1 MKPISGLL
9 SPRSLRTHLILSM
22 LLVLLPLLTG
32 SIWHAY
38 SSALQAAD
46 TAYDRSLLLA
56 ARSLAEG
63 LHDADGNLLLQ
74 VPYLALDNLAWDSS
88 GQIYYQIL
96 NKNGELLSGYENL
109 PAPDFTRPFTADY
122 PALARFYNGTYR
134 NQSVRLIS
142 LLQPEAHG
150 MIEIR
155 LAETRIARQR
165 LADQLLSGNLWHL
178 GLLATS
184 VVLLCFLA
192 VRFSLRPLHNLQ
204 QALSQRPSNDIQPLS
219 VAGLPNEVIP
229 LVNALN
235 HFQQRQRHLLH
246 RQSAFISDAAHELRT
261 PLAALK
267 ARIELGLRS
276 QQSQDW
282 QRTLHEVSSQSQRL
296 IHLAN
301 QLLSLARIESGA
313 QAIAEGSRHRLDLS
327 ALTRDIALALAP
339 LAYQRGVTLALEAQK
354 SIWICG
360 ESSLLSELLGN
371 LLDNALH
378 YADENIILRVLDDAI
393 LEVEDDGPGL
403 PEADYSNV
411 FQRFWQSHT
420 TTSHHSGTGLGLAI
434 VAEICRVHNAM
445 ISLHPVTPH
454 GLKVRVEF
462 TKYSGSDP
470 DLAPI
475 RPNAD
480 RHRRDQY

>member
-1 MKPISGLL
+1 MKPLFP
-9 SPRSLRTHLILSM
+9 PRSLRTHLVLSM
-22 LLVLLPLLTG
+22 LLVLLPLLMG

-38 SSALQAAD
+38 SSALHAAD

-63 LHDADGNLLLQ
+63 LHDAQGNLLLQ

-96 NKNGELLSGYENL
+96 DPEGHWLSGYENL
-109 PAPDFTRPFTADY
+109 PPPDAHGPFTADY

-142 LLQPEAHG
+142 LLQPETNG

-165 LADQLLSGNLWHL
+165 LADQLLATSLWHL

-184 VVLLCFLA
+184 VFGLCFLA
-192 VRFSLRPLHNLQ
+192 VRFALRPLRNLQ
-204 QALSQRPSNDIQPLS
+204 QALSQRPSHDTQPLS
-219 VAGLPNEVIP
+219 VTGLPREVLP
-229 LVNALN
+229 LVRALN
-235 HFQQRQRHLLH
+235 HFHQRLRHLLS

-267 ARIELGLRS
+267 ARIDLGLRS
-276 QQSQDW
+276 QHPDDW
-282 QRTLHEVSSQSQRL
+282 QRALNEAAIQSQRL

-313 QAIAEGSRHRLDLS
+313 QAIAEGVSARLDLA
-327 ALTRDIALALAP
+327 ALTRDIALSMAP
-339 LAYQRGVTLALEAQK
+339 LAHQRGIALALEAEQPV
-354 SIWICG
+354 WIEG
-360 ESSLLSELLGN
+360 ESSLLSELLAN
-371 LLDNALH
+371 LIDNACH
-378 YADENIILRVLDDAI
+378 YAAGNIVLRVLADAT

-403 PEADYSNV
+403 PAEDYHNA
-411 FQRFWQSHT
+411 FARFWQRPDGGTAHT
-420 TTSHHSGTGLGLAI
+420 GAGLGLAI
-434 VAEICRVHNAM
+434 VAEICRVHHAE
-445 ISLHPVTPH
+445 ISLHSAHPH

-462 TKYSGSDP
+462 T
-470 DLAPI
+470 
-475 RPNAD
+475 
-480 RHRRDQY
+480 